1 LSVRLPVAKNNVQGV
16 KPMSFTRAHFIRHK
30 PWLYHFTHLDN
41 VDVLRRETAMLS
53 AAAWVARANAF
64 EPGQVPNPHAFLSE
78 PRLARA
84 A

>member
-1 LSVRLPVAKNNVQGV
+1 
-16 KPMSFTRAHFIRHK
+16 MSFTRAHFIRHK